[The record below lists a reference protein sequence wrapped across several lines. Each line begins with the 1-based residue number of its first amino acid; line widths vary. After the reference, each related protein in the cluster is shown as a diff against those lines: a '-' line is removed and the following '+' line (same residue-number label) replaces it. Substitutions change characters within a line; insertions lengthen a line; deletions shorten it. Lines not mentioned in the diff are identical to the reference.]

1 MSEHPFA
8 QYVRILGKGRK
19 AARSLNLE
27 ESIAAMTMIL
37 KGEVKDV
44 QLGAFLMLLRVK
56 EESHE
61 ELAGFAQAVRNTLNT
76 TNEPLADIDWPSYAG
91 KREHLSHYILSMLLL
106 SDNGISILSHGALG
120 HTEGR
125 LYTESV
131 FKAFDLNIANSLEDA
146 NKHLQKSRLVFLPLR
161 NFCEPLAK
169 IMDLRNEFGLRSP
182 VHSFA
187 KLINPGK
194 CRAML
199 IPTFHPSYKPVHQQA
214 ALLLDEKY
222 IAVFKG
228 DSGEAE
234 RRPNAILS
242 VDCLQ
247 NGNALTDKWPAMME
261 INEKQ
266 QVAPDIDK
274 LKQVWRG
281 NADNEI
287 QRYAEQAII
296 GTCALALK
304 TLKPELT
311 QTETLQQAEHF
322 WQTRHKARF

>member
-19 AARSLNLE
+19 ASRSLSFD
-27 ESIAAMTMIL
+27 ESVAAMSMIIA
-37 KGEVKDV
+37 GEVKAV
-44 QLGAFLMLLRVK
+44 QLGAFLMLLRIK
-56 EESHE
+56 EESPE
-61 ELAGFAQAVRNTLNT
+61 ELAGFAQAVRNSLNIP
-76 TNEPLADIDWPSYAG
+76 EQPLADFDWPSYAG
-91 KREHLSHYILSMLLL
+91 KREHLSHYVLSMILL
-106 SDNGISILSHGALG
+106 SDHGYTILSHGAKG

-125 LYTESV
+125 VYTETV
-131 FKAFDLNIANSLEDA
+131 FEAFNLNIANNLDDA
-146 NKHLQKSRLVFLPLR
+146 KSILQKNNLVYLPLR
-161 NFCEPLAK
+161 NFCEPLSN

-199 IPTFHPSYKPVHQQA
+199 IPTFHPSYKPVHQEA
-214 ALLLDEKY
+214 ALLLGEKN

-247 NGNALTDKWPAMME
+247 NGEALTEKWPTMME
-261 INEKQ
+261 LNEKQ
-266 QVAPDIDK
+266 QIAPDIDC
-274 LKQVWRG
+274 LKQVWCDKAEKDIQVY
-281 NADNEI
+281 ADN
-287 QRYAEQAII
+287 AIV

-304 TLKPELT
+304 TLKPESSLNEAM
-311 QTETLQQAEHF
+311 QEAEHI
-322 WQTRHKARF
+322 WHTRDKERF